1 MIPINWTAKAIKS
14 LRPNAQFV
22 LRGTNLKWLDNPQ
35 PRPTDAEIAAEVAR
49 LKTRVD
55 IPNSVSPLQIRR
67 ALREMG
73 LLDEVTAY
81 IGTMGDEAK
90 EAWEYAVQIDRD
102 DPLILAAASALRKSP
117 AEVDAIFVLAASL

>member
-1 MIPINWTAKAIKS
+1 
-14 LRPNAQFV
+14 
-22 LRGTNLKWLDNPQ
+22 
-35 PRPTDAEIAAEVAR
+35 
-49 LKTRVD
+49 
-55 IPNSVSPLQIRR
+55 
-67 ALREMG
+67 MG